1 MAQGLPML
9 LPPFHLTNLFE
20 VLCAKPISIRSGRL
34 SISSNTPS
42 SDSPDGLSHFSQSQQ
57 DTAQS
62 QVAGGKDAADVSCCQ
77 NGENSDLSVV
87 DAQKGVSI
95 EKVSATVATQ
105 KQKNGKDSDSD
116 KKKKTAK
123 KKHNLWWIKAT
134 IISLVLSAFFSY
146 ISNLVENANQL
157 IIVIVL
163 LAFLIISGI
172 VFDAIGVAVTSCDVT
187 PIISMASRK
196 VYGAK
201 TALNLV
207 KNSDTVS
214 SVCNDIIGDIFSII
228 SGACSAALVVKI
240 TATLKEPWQIALSI
254 AVSAIVSAL
263 TIGGKAFMKRIAINN
278 SKDFVMFVARIIAI
292 FSKEERKIRQK
303 NKAAKQ
309 EQKEC
314 KDCAPAKDDSS
325 KADKSKDDKAQT
337 AAKPSKTE
345 KKQNTKGEKR

>member
-1 MAQGLPML
+1 MQNQSQNEADAS
-9 LPPFHLTNLFE
+9 N
-20 VLCAKPISIRSGRL
+20 
-34 SISSNTPS
+34 ISSQKPS
-42 SDSPDGLSHFSQSQQ
+42 PDSPDGLSNFQENQTQSEKS
-57 DTAQS
+57 DGAQCN
-62 QVAGGKDAADVSCCQ
+62 GVSSFAQ
-77 NGENSDLSVV
+77 NGEKNDSSALDV
-87 DAQKGVSI
+87 QKNVSI
-95 EKVSATVATQ
+95 EKVSASVATQ
-105 KQKNGKDSDSD
+105 KQKSAKDQDAD
-116 KKKKTAK
+116 KKKKPVK
-123 KKHNLWWIKAT
+123 KKRNLWWIKAT

-146 ISNLVENANQL
+146 ISNLVENADQL

-240 TATLKEPWQIALSI
+240 TMQLTETWQIVLSI

-263 TIGGKAFMKRIAINN
+263 TIGGKAFMKRIAISN
-278 SKDFVMFVARIIAI
+278 SKDFVMFVARVIAI
-292 FSKEERKIRQK
+292 FSKDERKIRQK
-303 NKAAKQ
+303 EKAAKQ
-309 EQKEC
+309 EQKAHE
-314 KDCAPAKDDSS
+314 KSS
-325 KADKSKDDKAQT
+325 ENDKFDKHQDGIVENASKQHTTD
-337 AAKPSKTE
+337 
-345 KKQNTKGEKR
+345 KKQKSQGDKQ

>member
-1 MAQGLPML
+1 MQNQSQNEADAS
-9 LPPFHLTNLFE
+9 N
-20 VLCAKPISIRSGRL
+20 
-34 SISSNTPS
+34 ISSQKPS
-42 SDSPDGLSHFSQSQQ
+42 PDSPDGLSNFKENQTQSEKSN
-57 DTAQS
+57 DTRCN
-62 QVAGGKDAADVSCCQ
+62 GVSSFAQ
-77 NGENSDLSVV
+77 NGENNDLSAI
-87 DAQKGVSI
+87 DAQKNVSI
-95 EKVSATVATQ
+95 EKVSASVATQ
-105 KQKNGKDSDSD
+105 KQKSVKDQDAD
-116 KKKKTAK
+116 KKKKPVK
-123 KKHNLWWIKAT
+123 KKRNLWWIKAT

-146 ISNLVENANQL
+146 ISNLVENADQL

-240 TATLKEPWQIALSI
+240 TMQLTETWQIVLSI

-263 TIGGKAFMKRIAINN
+263 TIGGKAFMKRIAISN
-278 SKDFVMFVARIIAI
+278 SKDFVMFVARVIAI
-292 FSKEERKIRQK
+292 FSKDERKIRQK
-303 NKAAKQ
+303 EKAAKQ
-309 EQKEC
+309 ELKAHEQSAENNKSDKHQDC
-314 KDCAPAKDDSS
+314 KVESESS
-325 KADKSKDDKAQT
+325 KQQ
-337 AAKPSKTE
+337 KTD
-345 KKQNTKGEKR
+345 KKQKSQGDKQ

>member
-1 MAQGLPML
+1 MQNQSQNEADASNVSSQ
-9 LPPFHLTNLFE
+9 
-20 VLCAKPISIRSGRL
+20 KPS
-34 SISSNTPS
+34 P
-42 SDSPDGLSHFSQSQQ
+42 DSPDGLSNFQENQTQSEKSDGTQC
-57 DTAQS
+57 D
-62 QVAGGKDAADVSCCQ
+62 GVSSFAQ
-77 NGENSDLSVV
+77 NGEKNDSSAA
-87 DAQKGVSI
+87 DAQKNVSI
-95 EKVSATVATQ
+95 EKVSANVATQ
-105 KQKNGKDSDSD
+105 KQKSAKDQDAD
-116 KKKKTAK
+116 KKKKPVK
-123 KKHNLWWIKAT
+123 KKRNLWWIKAT

-146 ISNLVENANQL
+146 ISNLVENADQL

-240 TATLKEPWQIALSI
+240 TMQLTETWQIVLSI

-263 TIGGKAFMKRIAINN
+263 TIGGKAFMKRIAISN
-278 SKDFVMFVARIIAI
+278 SKDFVMFVARVIAI
-292 FSKEERKIRQK
+292 FSKDERKIRQK
-303 NKAAKQ
+303 EKVAKQ
-309 EQKEC
+309 EQRAHEKSPEND
-314 KDCAPAKDDSS
+314 KFDKHQDGIVENAS
-325 KADKSKDDKAQT
+325 KQHTTD
-337 AAKPSKTE
+337 
-345 KKQNTKGEKR
+345 KKQKSQGDKQ

>member
-1 MAQGLPML
+1 MQNQSQNEADAS
-9 LPPFHLTNLFE
+9 N
-20 VLCAKPISIRSGRL
+20 
-34 SISSNTPS
+34 ISSQKPS
-42 SDSPDGLSHFSQSQQ
+42 PDSPDGLSNFQENQTPSEKSDGTQC
-57 DTAQS
+57 D
-62 QVAGGKDAADVSCCQ
+62 DVSSFAQ
-77 NGENSDLSVV
+77 NGEKNDSSAA
-87 DAQKGVSI
+87 DAQKNVSI
-95 EKVSATVATQ
+95 EKVSANVATQ
-105 KQKNGKDSDSD
+105 KQKSAKDQDAD
-116 KKKKTAK
+116 KKKKPVK
-123 KKHNLWWIKAT
+123 KKRNLWWIKAT

-146 ISNLVENANQL
+146 ISNLVENADQL

-240 TATLKEPWQIALSI
+240 TMQLTETWQIVLSI

-263 TIGGKAFMKRIAINN
+263 TIGGKAFMKRIAISN
-278 SKDFVMFVARIIAI
+278 SKDFVMFVARVIAI
-292 FSKEERKIRQK
+292 FSKDERKIRQK
-303 NKAAKQ
+303 EKVAKQ
-309 EQKEC
+309 EQKAHE
-314 KDCAPAKDDSS
+314 KSS
-325 KADKSKDDKAQT
+325 ENDKFDKHQDGIVENASKQHTTD
-337 AAKPSKTE
+337 
-345 KKQNTKGEKR
+345 KKQKSQGDKQ

>member
-1 MAQGLPML
+1 MQNQSQNEADAS
-9 LPPFHLTNLFE
+9 N
-20 VLCAKPISIRSGRL
+20 
-34 SISSNTPS
+34 ISSQKPS
-42 SDSPDGLSHFSQSQQ
+42 PDSPDGLSNFQEIQTQSEKSN
-57 DTAQS
+57 DTRCNGDSSFA
-62 QVAGGKDAADVSCCQ
+62 Q
-77 NGENSDLSVV
+77 NGENNDLSAI
-87 DAQKGVSI
+87 DAQKNVSI
-95 EKVSATVATQ
+95 EKVSASVATQ
-105 KQKNGKDSDSD
+105 KQKSAKDQDAD
-116 KKKKTAK
+116 KKKKPVK
-123 KKHNLWWIKAT
+123 KKRNLWWIKAT

-146 ISNLVENANQL
+146 ISNLVENADQL

-240 TATLKEPWQIALSI
+240 TTQLTETWQIVLSI

-263 TIGGKAFMKRIAINN
+263 TIGGKAFMKRIAISN
-278 SKDFVMFVARIIAI
+278 SKDFVMFVARVIAI
-292 FSKEERKIRQK
+292 FSKDERKIRQK
-303 NKAAKQ
+303 EKAAKQ
-309 EQKEC
+309 ELKAHEQSAENNKSDKHQDC
-314 KDCAPAKDDSS
+314 KVESESS
-325 KADKSKDDKAQT
+325 KQQ
-337 AAKPSKTE
+337 KTD
-345 KKQNTKGEKR
+345 KKQKSQGDKQ

>member
-1 MAQGLPML
+1 MQNQSQNEADAS
-9 LPPFHLTNLFE
+9 N
-20 VLCAKPISIRSGRL
+20 
-34 SISSNTPS
+34 ISSQKPS
-42 SDSPDGLSHFSQSQQ
+42 PDSPDGLSNFQENQTQSEKSDGTQYNGISSF
-57 DTAQS
+57 A
-62 QVAGGKDAADVSCCQ
+62 Q
-77 NGENSDLSVV
+77 NGEKNDPSAS
-87 DAQKGVSI
+87 DAQKNVSI
-95 EKVSATVATQ
+95 EKVSANVATQ
-105 KQKNGKDSDSD
+105 KQKSAKDQDAD
-116 KKKKTAK
+116 KKKKPVK
-123 KKHNLWWIKAT
+123 KKRNLWWIKAT

-146 ISNLVENANQL
+146 ISNLVENADQL

-240 TATLKEPWQIALSI
+240 TMQLTETWQIVLSI

-263 TIGGKAFMKRIAINN
+263 TIGGKAFMKRIAISN
-278 SKDFVMFVARIIAI
+278 SKDFVMFVARVIAI
-292 FSKEERKIRQK
+292 FSKDERKIRQK
-303 NKAAKQ
+303 EKVAKQ
-309 EQKEC
+309 EQKAHE
-314 KDCAPAKDDSS
+314 KSS
-325 KADKSKDDKAQT
+325 DNDKFDKHQDGIVENASKQHTTD
-337 AAKPSKTE
+337 
-345 KKQNTKGEKR
+345 KKQKSQGDKQ